1 MKKLISVL
9 ILVISMFSFFIL
21 YDEFKKTEAFNMKNI
36 ENNLENGYDVLL
48 PSNINSLPRRD
59 QYEIVTNSTKCTM
72 SSIFFTRTDRTGKKE
87 KIIKYIYTMKD
98 DYMDKI
104 NLSSGKKLD
113 KTMMNSN
120 YFLSTENTGDKNQ
133 VGVIE
138 SISDDFIFEVRT
150 LNNMLDD
157 GLKIRGYCVLDFPK
171 DKTIEENINT
181 LCEIYD
187 VNTIEHNKAAIVGWV
202 DNKNSS
208 YILVLFS
215 ILVLLIL
222 YDILNSYKKIGIKK
236 MLGYSNLDIWKED
249 ISKLLI
255 IQIGSI
261 IISTIFM
268 SIFLINKYN
277 GAYLKFLK
285 KLGLNYLL
293 ITIILLIV
301 ASIPYIYVQTIKIS
315 SILKNKRQTNEIL
328 IFNTLIKIGL
338 VVGFIILLNIQIT
351 NFDEFKKLYN
361 GSYKQWEDASDYVTL
376 NLDTL
381 DSNVI
386 YSEEFLKKQQNLYK
400 KFNAD
405 GAIVAEFSKY
415 TKLSKDANSKI
426 KYFKFNGIVNPNYL
440 RKYPVHDNKGNRIF
454 ISERNKNWVILVS
467 DKFKNDEKQI
477 RENYQSFKE
486 RLQDNTYR
494 EVEIIWTRPNQKY
507 FSYNVNVNP
516 KEGNYV
522 EDPIILVGTEEG
534 LFPYWNSVI
543 FNTDGD
549 PVKVKI
555 NKEISLYDQIKPIIN
570 SVGIDTSSLR
580 INFAD
585 EEVVSISNE
594 YKNMLKVLI
603 MGMSSIA
610 IMLVIIV
617 TQSVLSFFE
626 QYKKII
632 SIRSFHGYK
641 SFDKYKE
648 YLWIIII
655 SWVAIV
661 ITSIILNKASL
672 NIILFVALVGLIFE
686 CLLSTI
692 SLNLINKNRLIEV
705 MKGDS

>member
-36 ENNLENGYDVLL
+36 ENNLENGYDILL
-48 PSNINSLPRRD
+48 PSTMDSLPRRD
-59 QYEIVTNSTKCTM
+59 QYETLANATQSTM
-72 SSIFFTRTDRTGKKE
+72 SSVFFTRTDRSGEKE

-104 NLSSGKKLD
+104 NLSRGKKLD
-113 KTMMNSN
+113 KTMMTSN

-138 SISDDFIFEVRT
+138 SISDDFIFEVHT

-157 GLKIRGYCVLDFPK
+157 GLKFKGFCTMDLPK
-171 DKTIEENINT
+171 DKTIEQHLST

-187 VNTIEHNKAAIVGWV
+187 VSTIEHNKVQIIGWV

-361 GSYKQWEDASDYVTL
+361 GSYKQWEDASNYVTL
-376 NLDTL
+376 NLDNL
-381 DSNVI
+381 DF
-386 YSEEFLKKQQNLYK
+386 YSYGEKFLKKQQKLYK
-400 KFNAD
+400 NLNSK
-405 GAIVAEFSKY
+405 GAIFVTFPMH
-415 TKLSKDANSKI
+415 TTLSKDLNSNV
-426 KYFKFNGIVNPNYL
+426 KYFKLNGTINPNYL
-440 RKYPVHDNKGNRIF
+440 KKYPIYNDKGDRVY
-454 ISERNKNWVILVS
+454 ISEKNKNWVILIP
-467 DKFKNDEKQI
+467 DKFKNDEEQI
-477 RENYQSFKE
+477 REYYESRKKSYLE
-486 RLQDNTYR
+486 CTRSKLD
-494 EVEIIWTRPNQKY
+494 IIWVKSNQKY
-507 FSYNVNVNP
+507 FSYDVSVNP

-522 EDPIILVGTEEG
+522 EDPIVLVGTEEG
-534 LFPYWNSVI
+534 LFPYWNSYI
-543 FNTDGD
+543 FNTVGD

-555 NKEISLYDQIKPIIN
+555 NKETSPYDQIKPIIN

-594 YKNMLKVLI
+594 YKNMLKFLI
-603 MGMSSIA
+603 IGMIFIA

-617 TQSVLSFFE
+617 TQSVLNFFE
-626 QYKKII
+626 QYKKVI
-632 SIRSFHGYK
+632 SIRGFHGYK
-641 SFDKYKE
+641 SFDKYRE
-648 YLWIIII
+648 YLWIIVI
-655 SWVAIV
+655 SWVVAI

-672 NIILFVALVGLIFE
+672 NIVLSVALVGLIFE
-686 CLLSTI
+686 CLLSI
-692 SLNLINKNRLIEV
+692 IFLNLINKNRLTEV